1 MKHNIYCAQN
11 SPFMTWNPVFFMTS
25 VLTCWEGK
33 FAKQNK
39 RFACS
44 DGVKFLFFHKITNMP
59 MPKTHTHTNRNN
71 SLGTGTQS
79 ITYKTRWIFL
89 CVWGAMLWNDN
100 RWGPTTSFWMM
111 VLSAT
116 PLGLWEAQRWL
127 HSGLN
132 PVVTSYKVITL

>member
-11 SPFMTWNPVFFMTS
+11 SPFITWNPVFS
-25 VLTCWEGK
+25 WPQSWPVERVSC
-33 FAKQNK
+33 AKQNK

-89 CVWGAMLWNDN
+89 WIWGAMLWNDN
-100 RWGPTTSFWMM
+100 RWEPTTSFWMM

-132 PVVTSYKVITL
+132 PVVTSYKVIAL